1 MRPLHY
7 LGATLLVGLVGCQEL
22 AVTNPNNP
30 DRERATRTPGDV
42 QTIAASS
49 FVTLWGS
56 LMGNSPGFPL
66 SSMADEATTGF
77 ADFAN
82 FDLNQE
88 PRIALNNS
96 TVYQRIGV
104 VQNPWAA
111 MYGVISSANDAL
123 IAIDKGVVITEGNT
137 DVTARTRAF
146 AKLMQGVAH
155 GYLALQFDS
164 AYIADETMDA
174 ETATFAL
181 QGHTAVRD
189 AAIAQL
195 VQAVSIANANTFTL
209 PSTGWINGLTLTNQD
224 LARIA
229 NYYIARF
236 LAYSPRSPQER
247 AAVNWNEVIA
257 RLDAGITQDLS
268 LEAIPEVLVSDF
280 RRLWARQRTTIP
292 GDYGR
297 ADYILVGPAD
307 TSGAFQ
313 NWIATPV
320 ANRTQFQL
328 RTPDRRIQG
337 STGLTSSG
345 LYFGYNT
352 ATLFAAS
359 RGLYQRSSYYFR
371 RWGVGDSWQAGPQ
384 LWLSKGE
391 ADYLRAEAL
400 IRLNR
405 AAEAVPLINARRVAN
420 GMLPAVTIE
429 GPPQANSCVPKKH
442 GGGCGS
448 LWDALKYEKRIEM
461 AGVEPGI
468 AWYDGRGWG
477 TLVAGTLTQFPV
489 PARELEVSRLPV
501 YTYGGAPGS
510 VGSAPSPD
518 YNACPVALPRC
529 P

>member
-7 LGATLLVGLVGCQEL
+7 LGATLLLGLVGCQEL

-30 DRERATRTPGDV
+30 DRIRATQTPGDV

-49 FVTLWGS
+49 FVELWGS
-56 LMGNSPGFPL
+56 IMGNSPGFPL
-66 SSMADEATTGF
+66 STIADEATTGF

-88 PRIALNNS
+88 PRIPLNNS

-104 VQNPWAA
+104 VENPWYA

-123 IAIDKGVVITEGNT
+123 IAIDNGVVITEGST
-137 DVTARTRAF
+137 DVTARTQAF
-146 AKLMQGVAH
+146 AKLMQGMAH

-164 AYIADETMDA
+164 AYVADETVDA
-174 ETATFAL
+174 ETADFNLMGYA
-181 QGHTAVRD
+181 AVRD

-195 VQAVSIANANTFTL
+195 VETASIATANAFTL
-209 PSTGWINGLTLTNQD
+209 PSTGWVNGLTLTNQD
-224 LARIA
+224 IARIA
-229 NYYIARF
+229 NFYIARL
-236 LAYSPRSPQER
+236 LAYTPRNPQER
-247 AAVNWNEVIA
+247 AAVDWNQVIS
-257 RLDAGITQDLS
+257 RLDAGITQDLY
-268 LEAIPEVLVSDF
+268 LEAIPEVLFSDF

-297 ADYILVGPAD
+297 ADYFLVGPAD

-352 ATLFAAS
+352 STLFAAS

-371 RWGVGDSWQAGPQ
+371 RWGTADTWQSGPQ

-405 AAEAVPLINARRVAN
+405 AAEALPLINARRVAN
-420 GMLPAVTIE
+420 GQLPAVTID

-442 GGGCGS
+442 EGGCGS

-461 AGVEPGI
+461 AGVEPGM
-468 AWYDGRGWG
+468 AWYDARGWG
-477 TLVAGTLTQFPV
+477 TLVPGSLTQFPV
-489 PARELEVSRLPV
+489 PARELEVSRLSV

-510 VGSAPSPD
+510 VGSSPAPN

-529 P
+529 S